1 MTTLYGVLFDL
12 SSMDEKFERLMEES
26 IRLLA
31 VYERCGSI
39 MLA

>member
-1 MTTLYGVLFDL
+1 MTVLDGVLFDL
-12 SSMDEKFERLMEES
+12 SSTDEKFESLMKES

-39 MLA
+39 MSA